1 MRQIFTILFFLSLFE
16 SVFSQDYHFSQ
27 INRNTLLYNPAAT
40 GMFNG
45 YERFSVSHRN
55 QWIGAGT
62 QFMTSL
68 ASGEFTIGKGIRDEK
83 SYVGIGVLLLNDIG
97 GDSRFGNKT
106 GAINFA
112 GIVPINKQ
120 NFISAGIQTAYTNRS
135 ADLSRVTFL
144 SQWNGTIIDPTIS
157 SGEENSMTSFG
168 YLDASAGI
176 NYKYGQKQQK
186 VVRDNAFSVESGI
199 AFFHINRPKLRY
211 NAITTDKLDIKFV
224 FNSKLTYTVSS
235 RAALDLCYLQAR
247 QGKHNEV
254 VGGLYYK
261 TLVTEGSKITKTKQD
276 SYLGFGAFYQ
286 SSGVLI
292 PGVSLELGGFKFG
305 VSYDML
311 LTKLRNGYGGSLEFS
326 FSWTSMKYS
335 IFEK

>member
-1 MRQIFTILFFLSLFE
+1 MRQIFSILFFLSLFE
-16 SVFSQDYHFSQ
+16 SVYSQDYHFSQ
-27 INRNTLLYNPAAT
+27 INRNTMLYNPAAT

-68 ASGEFTIGKGIRDEK
+68 ASGEFTLGKGIRDEK

-106 GAINFA
+106 GAINIS
-112 GIVPINKQ
+112 GIVPLNNQ
-120 NFISAGIQTAYTNRS
+120 HFLSAGIQTAYTNRS

-157 SGEENSMTSFG
+157 SGEENGMTSFG

-186 VVRDNAFSVESGI
+186 VVRENALSVESGI

-211 NAITTDKLDIKFV
+211 NAITTDNLDMKFV
-224 FNSKLTYTVSS
+224 FNSKITYTVSS

-326 FSWTSMKYS
+326 FSWTSIKYS
-335 IFEK
+335 VFEK